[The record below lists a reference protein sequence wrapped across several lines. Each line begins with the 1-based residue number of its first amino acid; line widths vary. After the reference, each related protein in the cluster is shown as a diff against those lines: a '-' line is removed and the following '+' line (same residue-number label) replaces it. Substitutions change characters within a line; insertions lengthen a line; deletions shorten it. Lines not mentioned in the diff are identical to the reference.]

1 MSDISKTIRNVLI
14 AGEDDNSLELVEIH
28 FNDQIQRIKRLLPGS
43 IGWEEISSRNRWLEW
58 QKKYQTGRRSAGN
71 SDVIEGDFHLLIP
84 GAIDSHVHFNTPGFE
99 DREDFEHGSS
109 AAASGGVTT
118 VIDMPC
124 TSIPPVT
131 SLKNMEIKLNALKGR
146 SLVDYA
152 FWGGVSGN
160 DLDGGVNVKKNIIEL
175 ASAGVVGFK
184 AYLISGMESFRD
196 LNMEQM
202 ELVAEWIKPTMLP
215 LAVHAEAKE
224 LVLEQQEHFQKIGKK
239 DWCAYYCSRDERAEA
254 LAVARMIQIARKT
267 RCQVHIVH
275 LSSEFGVEMIQN
287 ARKESVPVTAET
299 CPHYLYFTRDDF
311 DNSEISSYLKTA
323 PPVKTDFDRSALW
336 KGLEDDTIF
345 FVTTDHA
352 GCDPDKEKSSDNFW
366 EVYGGIPGV
375 EHRIPFLFSEG
386 FKKGRINLK
395 KTIDLLST
403 NPAKYFG
410 IDGKKG
416 SLNIG
421 KDADFA
427 LINLWDQ
434 KQISAGGMHSKGKYT
449 PFEGVVFEAIVEKT
463 FLRGA
468 MIASREG
475 DMFTKPGYGTFIRAG
490 K

>member
-1 MSDISKTIRNVLI
+1 MSDSSKIIRNILI

-28 FNDQIQRIKRLLPGS
+28 FSDKIRRINRLLPGS

-58 QKKYQTGRRSAGN
+58 QKKYQSAPRSAPN
-71 SDVIEGDFHLLIP
+71 SDIIDGNFHLLIP

-99 DREDFEHGSS
+99 DREDFEHGSA

-131 SLKNMEIKLNALKGR
+131 SLKNMESKLNALNGR
-146 SLVDYA
+146 SLVDFA

-160 DLDGGVNVKKNIIEL
+160 DLDGGVNVKKQIIEL

-184 AYLISGMESFRD
+184 TYLISGMDSFRD
-196 LNMEQM
+196 LTMEQM
-202 ELVAEWIKPTMLP
+202 ARVAEWIKPTMLP

-224 LVLEQQEHFQKIGKK
+224 LVLEQQEHFRKIGKK

-267 RCQVHIVH
+267 GCQVHIVH

-311 DNSEISSYLKTA
+311 DNPEISSYLKTA
-323 PPVKTDFDRSALW
+323 PPVKTEFDRSALW
-336 KGLEDDTIF
+336 RGLEDGTLA

-352 GCDPDKEKSSDNFW
+352 GCDPEKEKSSDNFW

-375 EHRIPFLFSEG
+375 EHRVPFLFSEG

-403 NPAKYFG
+403 NPAKYFRL
-410 IDGKKG
+410 DGKKG

-434 KQISAGGMHSKGKYT
+434 QQISAGAMHCKGKYT
-449 PFEGVVFEAIVEKT
+449 PFEGVVLETVVEKT
-463 FLRGA
+463 FLRG
-468 MIASREG
+468 MLISTRGG
-475 DMFTKPGYGTFIRAG
+475 DILTKPGYGSFIRAEN
-490 K
+490 